1 MTIVRTVA
9 ESRALGLDDVGFV
22 PTMGALHEGHCSLV
36 RAASSHKHRVVSI
49 FVNPTQFGPNE
60 DLSRYPRTFD
70 LDVERASAAG
80 ANVIFAPGVE
90 EMYPDSPTM
99 IHVPGLTEHFE
110 GRTRP
115 GHFDGVATI
124 VAKLFNVVQPRVA
137 YFGQKDLQQCAVVTK
152 MVADLNLPVRVQIEP
167 TIREAD
173 GLAMS
178 SRNVYLSP
186 EHRALS
192 PQIYQQLCITR
203 DQILGGISPSSAQ
216 EDAIHVLSQSGFE
229 VDYFALIDRQTFTPT
244 GSVTNSSAI
253 IAAVKIGTTRLID
266 NILFN

>member
-1 MTIVRTVA
+1 
-9 ESRALGLDDVGFV
+9 
-22 PTMGALHEGHCSLV
+22 
-36 RAASSHKHRVVSI
+36 
-49 FVNPTQFGPNE
+49 
-60 DLSRYPRTFD
+60 
-70 LDVERASAAG
+70 
-80 ANVIFAPGVE
+80 
-90 EMYPDSPTM
+90 M

-167 TIREAD
+167 TIRETD

-192 PQIYQQLCITR
+192 PQIYQQLCMTR

-229 VDYFALIDRQTFTPT
+229 VDYFALIDRQNFTPT